1 MSPDIQQTLV
11 ISAVSVWAMQALKSS
26 KYFPWLTHETEQL
39 NRIFSAF
46 LASVGSAGILF
57 TVANQG
63 AGSYNVSIKGL
74 TLMNVA
80 VFLYHA
86 VANYATQKG
95 LFKLY
100 TINGN
105 GKAASSSPEPLTAGT
120 LNAKLGKGLGLG
132 A

>member
-1 MSPDIQQTLV
+1 MTADIQQTLV
-11 ISAVSVWAMQALKSS
+11 ISAVSVWAMQTLKSS

-39 NRIFSAF
+39 NQIFSAF
-46 LASVGSAGILF
+46 LASLGSAGILF
-57 TVANQG
+57 TVASQG

-80 VFLYHA
+80 AFLYHA

-105 GKAASSSPEPLTAGT
+105 GKAAPPSPAPLSSDS
-120 LNAKLGKGLGLG
+120 GKESRNG
-132 A
+132 